1 MHSMK
6 KVYSLLA
13 ALMLIGLLAACG
25 NNESMEEGKQGNT
38 EPKTEQVAKDSFPV
52 TLKDAADKEITIEK
66 KPEKI
71 ISLIPSNTEI
81 LYALGAGDEVVGV
94 SENDN
99 YPEDVKDKEQVAGLE
114 LNIEKIISL
123 KPDLVL
129 AHGSAGDMW
138 ESGLKQLEDSGIT
151 VLVVHN
157 AESFDEVYDTIDF
170 IAKATGHTEEASD
183 TINDMKAKLDEIEKK
198 AADIKE
204 EDQKSVFVE
213 ISPAPEIYAAGKNTF
228 MDEMLKTINAKNSVQ
243 EEGWPMINEEAIIK
257 MNPEVIIVNYNYV
270 DNAVDQVLDREGWQD
285 VAAIKGKQV
294 YTVDENLVS
303 RSGPRIV
310 EGVEELA
317 KAVYPD
323 VFKE

>member
-1 MHSMK
+1 MK

>member
-1 MHSMK
+1 MK

-310 EGVEELA
+310 EGVKELA

>member
-1 MHSMK
+1 MK

-13 ALMLIGLLAACG
+13 ALMLIGFMAACG

-52 TLKDAADKEITIEK
+52 TLKDAADKEVTIEK

-183 TINDMKAKLDEIEKK
+183 IIKDMKVKLDEIEKK
-198 AADIKE
+198 AAGIKE
-204 EDQKSVFVE
+204 DDQKSVFVE

-285 VAAIKGKQV
+285 VAAIKDKQV

>member
-1 MHSMK
+1 MK

-157 AESFDEVYDTIDF
+157 AESFDEVYNTIDF